1 MRGQMIPA
9 MRNGIEISLRFLENV
24 VQISEKIKIYSVYF
38 AMFAS
43 ISTDSTSLLKTDHRN
58 PSCR

>member
-9 MRNGIEISLRFLENV
+9 IRNGIEISLRFLENV

-38 AMFAS
+38 AVCLNFHGQNLTVENRS
-43 ISTDSTSLLKTDHRN
+43 
-58 PSCR
+58 